1 MITDRIGLHS
11 VLLSLLIIKQYFQQ
25 RGQLKIQSPS
35 SLNDYF
41 SYPSLGQIFNIK
53 HILKYNTLNLWKEL
67 FLYRSEL

>member
-1 MITDRIGLHS
+1 M
-11 VLLSLLIIKQYFQQ
+11 QYFQK